1 MRERVG
7 RRDRWFGVLD
17 MLVVGRIV
25 VVGIVVVVDMLLRL
39 NMLML
44 VK

>member
-25 VVGIVVVVDMLLRL
+25 VVVVDMLLRL